1 MGSGRRT
8 DLRIA
13 IRHALSSVAIFA
25 QVLLLFTP
33 LLELRH
39 RDGATAAIAA
49 GFSTP
54 EVATISADH
63 GQSPPHNPTTCP
75 ACIAQSLHAQLASS
89 MHLPTIVVTHRVVA
103 DRGASAL
110 PQHDPPSSHH
120 SRAPPVVS

>member
-1 MGSGRRT
+1 MGNVRRR
-8 DLRIA
+8 DLTTA

-33 LLELRH
+33 LVELRDRH
-39 RDGATAAIAA
+39 GSTHADPSAISAPGVAAV
-49 GFSTP
+49 G
-54 EVATISADH
+54 ADH
-63 GQSPPHNPTTCP
+63 GQAPPHNPSTCP

-89 MHLPTIVVTHRVVA
+89 MRLPTILVTHRLVA
-103 DRGASAL
+103 DRRAAVL